1 MHEHSTLASTLT
13 REANLKMAI
22 VFPSGDA
29 SLSSLSCHL
38 ERKRFIIRKEEKNI
52 TTQHIEYL
60 DEMQSNVSYQSSCIQ
75 NLYFVCMKDT
85 Y

>member
-22 VFPSGDA
+22 VFPGGA
-29 SLSSLSCHL
+29 SSVSSLSCHF
-38 ERKRFIIRKEEKNI
+38 ERKRFIIRKEKNNK
-52 TTQHIEYL
+52 TPHIGYL
-60 DEMQSNVSYQSSCIQ
+60 DERQSNASHQRSCIQ
-75 NLYFVCMKDT
+75 NLYFVFMKVA